1 MLSRSVD
8 RGDKSD
14 LDTRAKPPLIVIIK
28 RALCVLGKIH
38 DGDPIW
44 GFRDTAYLG
53 KKLTGYGIFKKK
65 FWDIELKSFHFLK
78 KNNKMHCLK

>member
-14 LDTRAKPPLIVIIK
+14 MNTRAKPPLIVIIK
-28 RALCVLGKIH
+28 RAICVLGKIH

-44 GFRDTAYLG
+44 GFRDTEYLE
-53 KKLTGYGIFKKK
+53 KKLTGYGIFKKE
-65 FWDIELKSFHFLK
+65 ILGYRT
-78 KNNKMHCLK
+78 

>member
-14 LDTRAKPPLIVIIK
+14 MDTRAKPPLIVIIK
-28 RALCVLGKIH
+28 RAICVLGKIH
-38 DGDPIW
+38 DPIW
-44 GFRDTAYLG
+44 GFRDTGYLG

-65 FWDIELKSFHFLK
+65 LWDIELKSFHFLK
-78 KNNKMHCLK
+78 KKIKCIV

>member
-1 MLSRSVD
+1 MLWRSVD

-14 LDTRAKPPLIVIIK
+14 VNTGAKPPLIVIIK

-65 FWDIELKSFHFLK
+65 NWDIELKSFNFLK
-78 KNNKMHCLK
+78 KKIKCIA